1 MNFDPPG
8 KQELSGKMPR
18 RDSVELNVSGDPKI
32 PGVPVFSCIVYV
44 STNAGGGVQARVA
57 NLPGLGC
64 TAASERDALGK
75 IIPAFKRRVGELM
88 QSGTPIPWIEP
99 PAPAKPGEQ
108 TRFIPV
114 HL

>member
-1 MNFDPPG
+1 MNVDPAG
-8 KQELSGKMPR
+8 KQEPTRKAPR
-18 RDSVELNVSGDPKI
+18 QVAADLNVSVASQMPV
-32 PGVPVFSCIVYV
+32 VPVFSCIVYV

-57 NLPGLGC
+57 NLAGVEC

-88 QSGTPIPWIEP
+88 QGETPIPWIEP
-99 PAPAKPGEQ
+99 PTPAKPGEQ

>member
-1 MNFDPPG
+1 MHVDPAG
-8 KQELSGKMPR
+8 KQEPPR
-18 RDSVELNVSGDPKI
+18 KAPRQVDADLNVSATSHTPV
-32 PGVPVFSCIVYV
+32 VPVFSCIIYV
-44 STNAGGGVQARVA
+44 STNAGGVQARVA
-57 NLPGLGC
+57 NLAGIEC

-88 QSGTPIPWIEP
+88 QGGTPIPWIEP
-99 PAPAKPGEQ
+99 PTPAKPDEQ